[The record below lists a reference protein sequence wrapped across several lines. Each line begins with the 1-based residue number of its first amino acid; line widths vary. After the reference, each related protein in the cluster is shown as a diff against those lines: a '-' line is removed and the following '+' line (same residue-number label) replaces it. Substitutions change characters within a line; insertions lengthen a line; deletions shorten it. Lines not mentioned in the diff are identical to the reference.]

1 MDKSSKISIK
11 INGEEKEFEED
22 VVNPH
27 EKVEDKTEF
36 HWVLPTPDG
45 LGKKV
50 IVLDDVKKKKNA
62 KKKPKMKK
70 EKRKIPFFLKN
81 SSSKSI
87 MISIISASL
96 IGLCFGFVF
105 LGIFKQSKSEQ
116 QQNPDIVTVAPTQV
130 QMNIPS
136 FSFDLAQVGMFKSI
150 DSAQKNVEEIAEQ
163 GYDAVIYKKN
173 NAYFVVIALSGKEST
188 FLKDE
193 VKKKLNS
200 AYLKEETIGGGE
212 YIGPKQSVEMYKAE
226 IETFA
231 FILSYLTSTN
241 FNNEK
246 QLEQINSTLLILNN
260 QKDLIKNQQLLT
272 GLKHLQNIEKELSK
286 SEGQSLNQVTQNV
299 QKDVLAI
306 FKLLKEQKNTLTN

>member
-11 INGEEKEFEED
+11 INGEEKEYEED

-36 HWVLPTPDG
+36 QWVLPTPDG

-70 EKRKIPFFLKN
+70 EKRQIPFFLN
-81 SSSKSI
+81 HSSYKSI
-87 MISIISASL
+87 IISIISASL

-105 LGIFKQSKSEQ
+105 LSIFKQSKSEQ
-116 QQNPDIVTVAPTQV
+116 QSPDVVTVAPTQV
-130 QMNIPS
+130 QMNIPAI
-136 FSFDLAQVGMFKSI
+136 SFDLAQVGMFKNM
-150 DSAQKNVEEIAEQ
+150 DSAQKNVDEIAEQ
-163 GYDAVIYKKN
+163 GYEAVVYEKN
-173 NAYFVVIALSGKEST
+173 DAYFVVIALSGKEST
-188 FLKDE
+188 FLKDQ
-193 VKKKLNS
+193 VKKKLDS
-200 AYLKEETIGGGE
+200 AYLKEESIGGGE
-212 YIGPKQSVEMYKAE
+212 YAGPKQSVEMYKAE

-231 FILSYLTSTN
+231 FILSYLTSSN

-272 GLKHLQNIEKELSK
+272 GLKHLQNIEKELSN

-299 QKDVLAI
+299 QKDVLGL

>member
-11 INGEEKEFEED
+11 INGEEKEYEED

-27 EKVEDKTEF
+27 EKVEEKTEF
-36 HWVLPTPDG
+36 QWVLPTPDG

-50 IVLDDVKKKKNA
+50 IVLDDVKKKKNE

-70 EKRKIPFFLKN
+70 EKRKIPFFLNN
-81 SSSKSI
+81 SSYKSI
-87 MISIISASL
+87 IISIISASL

-105 LGIFKQSKSEQ
+105 LSIFKQSKSEQ
-116 QQNPDIVTVAPTQV
+116 QSPDVVTVAPTQV
-130 QMNIPS
+130 QMNIPAI
-136 FSFDLAQVGMFKSI
+136 SFDLAQVGMFKNM
-150 DSAQKNVEEIAEQ
+150 DSAQKNVDEIAEQ
-163 GYDAVIYKKN
+163 GYEAVIYEKN
-173 NAYFVVIALSGKEST
+173 EAFFVVIALSGKEST

-193 VKKKLNS
+193 VKKKLDS
-200 AYLKEETIGGGE
+200 VYLKEESIGGGE
-212 YIGPKQSVEMYKAE
+212 YTGPKQSVEMYKAE

-231 FILSYLTSTN
+231 FILSYLSSNN

-272 GLKHLQNIEKELSK
+272 GLKHLQNIEKELSN

-299 QKDVLAI
+299 QKDVLGL

>member
-11 INGEEKEFEED
+11 INGEEKEYEED

-36 HWVLPTPDG
+36 QWVLPTPDG

-62 KKKPKMKK
+62 KKKPKMKN

-87 MISIISASL
+87 IISIISASL

-116 QQNPDIVTVAPTQV
+116 QNPDIVTVAPTQV
-130 QMNIPS
+130 QMNVPS
-136 FSFDLAQVGMFKSI
+136 ISFDLAQVGMFKNM

-163 GYDAVIYKKN
+163 GYEAVIYEKN
-173 NAYFVVIALSGKEST
+173 KAYFVVIALSGKEST

-200 AYLKEETIGGGE
+200 AYLKEESIGGGE
-212 YIGPKQSVEMYKAE
+212 YTGPKQSVEMYKAE

-231 FILSYLTSTN
+231 FILSYLTSNN

-260 QKDLIKNQQLLT
+260 QKDLMKNQQLLT
-272 GLKHLQNIEKELSK
+272 GLKHLQNIEKELSN
-286 SEGQSLNQVTQNV
+286 SEGQTLNQVTQNV
-299 QKDVLAI
+299 QKDVLAL

>member
-11 INGEEKEFEED
+11 INGEEKEYEED

-36 HWVLPTPDG
+36 QWVLPTPDG

-62 KKKPKMKK
+62 KKKPKMKN

-87 MISIISASL
+87 IISIISASL

-116 QQNPDIVTVAPTQV
+116 QNPDIVTVAPTQV
-130 QMNIPS
+130 QMNVPS
-136 FSFDLAQVGMFKSI
+136 ISFDLAQVGMFKNM

-163 GYDAVIYKKN
+163 GYEAVIYEKN
-173 NAYFVVIALSGKEST
+173 KAYFVVIALSGKEST

-200 AYLKEETIGGGE
+200 AYLKEESLGGGE
-212 YIGPKQSVEMYKAE
+212 YTGPKQSVEMYKAE

-231 FILSYLTSTN
+231 FILSYLTSN
-241 FNNEK
+241 NYNNEK

-260 QKDLIKNQQLLT
+260 QKDLMKNQQLLT
-272 GLKHLQNIEKELSK
+272 GLKHLQNIEKELSN
-286 SEGQSLNQVTQNV
+286 SEGQTLNQVTQNV
-299 QKDVLAI
+299 QKDVLAL

>member
-11 INGEEKEFEED
+11 INGEEKEYEED

-36 HWVLPTPDG
+36 QWVLPTPDG

-62 KKKPKMKK
+62 KKKPKMKN

-87 MISIISASL
+87 IISIISASL

-116 QQNPDIVTVAPTQV
+116 QNPDIVTVAPTQV
-130 QMNIPS
+130 QMNVPS
-136 FSFDLAQVGMFKSI
+136 ISFDLAQVGMFKNM

-163 GYDAVIYKKN
+163 GYDAVIYEKN
-173 NAYFVVIALSGKEST
+173 KAYFVVIALSGKEST

-200 AYLKEETIGGGE
+200 AYLKEESIGGGE
-212 YIGPKQSVEMYKAE
+212 YTGPKQSVEMYKAE

-231 FILSYLTSTN
+231 FILSYLTSNN

-260 QKDLIKNQQLLT
+260 QKDFIKNQQLLT
-272 GLKHLQNIEKELSK
+272 GLKHLQNIEKELSN
-286 SEGQSLNQVTQNV
+286 SEGQTLNQVTQNV
-299 QKDVLAI
+299 QKDVLAL